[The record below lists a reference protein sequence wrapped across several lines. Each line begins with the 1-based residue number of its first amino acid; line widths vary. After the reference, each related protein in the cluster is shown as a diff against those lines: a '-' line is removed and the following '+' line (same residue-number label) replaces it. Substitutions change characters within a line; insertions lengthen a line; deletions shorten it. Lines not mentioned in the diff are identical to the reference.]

1 MKHIH
6 PFPAR
11 MAPDIA
17 LGRLDSLPGNATVL
31 DPMCGS
37 GMVLSQSA
45 RAGISSIGC
54 DLDPLARLISRASS
68 TRVRAS
74 AVWDCFD
81 ELMTYCKKSGS
92 TLARLDWIDDDQET
106 LEFVRYW
113 FGPDQERQLRRIGKF
128 LSNKS
133 SGCRSNPRNVVSI
146 ALSRL
151 IISKEPKASLARDTA
166 HSRPH
171 RTIDE
176 NDFDVYK
183 HLEGSVRHVLKALD
197 STEIKVNSK
206 TYLADARRLSRISDS
221 SVDAIITSPP
231 YLNAIDYMRGHKFSL
246 IWLGY
251 DLATLRSI
259 RSTAIGSEVS
269 LRSGDHN
276 EFGELLAALELEG
289 IKSRTRSMLNRYYAD
304 LRTQLSES
312 KRVLKRGKLA
322 LFVIG
327 NSSIRGDYIRNSE
340 VLKFAARK
348 TGFVIKDEDIRE
360 IPNNKRYL
368 PVAVADSNSLSNR
381 MRTENIIELAA

>member
-1 MKHIH
+1 L
-6 PFPAR
+6 F
-11 MAPDIA
+11 
-17 LGRLDSLPGNATVL
+17 
-31 DPMCGS
+31 
-37 GMVLSQSA
+37 
-45 RAGISSIGC
+45 
-54 DLDPLARLISRASS
+54 SRASS
-68 TRVRAS
+68 TRVRES

-81 ELMTYCKKSGS
+81 ELMAYCKRNDS
-92 TLARLDWIDDDQET
+92 TVARLDWLDKNQET
-106 LEFVRYW
+106 HEFVGYW
-113 FGPDQERQLRRIGKF
+113 FGPDQEKQLRRIAKF
-128 LSNKS
+128 LSKTNS
-133 SGCRSNPRNVVSI
+133 RFTSNPRNIVSI

-151 IISKEPKASLARDTA
+151 IVSKEPKASLARDTA

-176 NDFDVYK
+176 NDFDIYD

-206 TYLADARRLSRISDS
+206 TYIADARRLSRISDS

-259 RSTAIGSEVS
+259 RSTAIGSEAS
-269 LRSGDHN
+269 LRSGDHE
-276 EFGELLAALELEG
+276 EFEELLAALELNG

-312 KRVLKRGKLA
+312 RRVLKPGKSA

-348 TGFVIKDEDIRE
+348 AGFVIKGENVRE

-368 PVAVADSNSLSNR
+368 PVAVAKSNSLSNR
-381 MRTENIIELAA
+381 MRTENIIEMAA